1 MAALGSNRV
10 VLISASAAVSSNQY
24 KNKSPLWKQLV
35 LCQSLFQIVHTS
47 VTMAVVAAKEN
58 TFMPGGPGT
67 RVGQSNETFYRKRI
81 PITCEEVKNISNI

>member
-1 MAALGSNRV
+1 M
-10 VLISASAAVSSNQY
+10 
-24 KNKSPLWKQLV
+24 

-81 PITCEEVKNISNI
+81 PITCEEVKNISNSESIYLILNGLKNGLNKHVQIHFLL